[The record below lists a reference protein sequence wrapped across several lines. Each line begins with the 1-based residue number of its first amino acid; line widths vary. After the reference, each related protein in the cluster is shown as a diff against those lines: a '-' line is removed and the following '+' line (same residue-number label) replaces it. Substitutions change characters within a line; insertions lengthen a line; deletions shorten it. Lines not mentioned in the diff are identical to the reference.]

1 MFSILFIKFFGDCC
15 IFSHHWKE
23 KFSEK
28 ETSYDKIEDL
38 TFEYL
43 ELCKTARLQSF
54 EDEGVLKSI
63 V

>member
-1 MFSILFIKFFGDCC
+1 MLYFQPPLKR
-15 IFSHHWKE
+15 

-43 ELCKTARLQSF
+43 ELCKTARLRVS
-54 EDEGVLKSI
+54 EDEVAVFKINSL
-63 V
+63 VEVENLF